1 LFFQKWQSK
10 LNRALS
16 DKNMSFVLKGS
27 VFTAATLAGVQA
39 MRFITGIIIGRFYGP
54 EVVGELALVTTLL
67 STVCIVA
74 NFGLKDAMLKFI
86 PEYREKHNMAT
97 AWQVYKKGL
106 WLLFLFSM
114 AGSAVMVLFSPY
126 LAQQVWDE
134 PDMQFIFML
143 GALFVFPSLLNEFNN
158 YSLRATMQ
166 IKKANINNLIT
177 VFVRM
182 VFIVAVTFLFFFR
195 EAPIYAHYV
204 ILCGLAAVISSWQ
217 IIRHFR
223 RQDLSGEIASTPS
236 YGDIMSVS
244 FPMLLTYASFLVY
257 SNFDVFLLKI
267 HDATTYDIGIYR
279 NSVNISMLA
288 TTAMVAM
295 NTTVQP
301 KIAQLFHRGEMD
313 EFRRI
318 SQKSAKLTFLL
329 NIPVYL
335 GLTLGARYI
344 LRIYGPEFEAGHL
357 CLATLTIG
365 QIVNAA
371 CGPFAQI
378 LNVTGNHKVVRNI
391 ALFGALLNVIFNL
404 ILIPRFGILGAAM
417 SAAISMSIWN
427 IMGSVYVRRKFGFN
441 IAYLPFLNLN
451 KL

>member
-1 LFFQKWQSK
+1 
-10 LNRALS
+10 
-16 DKNMSFVLKGS
+16 MSFVLKGS
-27 VFTAATLAGVQA
+27 LFTAATMAAVQA
-39 MRFITGIIIGRFYGP
+39 MRFVTGVIIGRFYGP
-54 EVVGELALVTTLL
+54 VVVGELALVTTLL
-67 STVCIVA
+67 ATVCIVA

-97 AWQVYKKGL
+97 AWVVYKKGL
-106 WLLFLFSM
+106 WLLFLFAI
-114 AGSAVMVLFSPY
+114 AGSLFMLLFSPY
-126 LAQQVWDE
+126 LAQHIWKE
-134 PDMQFIFML
+134 PDMQFLFML
-143 GALFVFPSLLNEFNN
+143 GAAFVFPSLLAEFNN

-166 IKKANINNLIT
+166 IRKANVNNLIT
-177 VFVRM
+177 VFIRM
-182 VFIVAVTFLFFFR
+182 VAILVVTFWFYFR
-195 EAPIYAHYV
+195 EAPIYAHYI
-204 ILCGLAAVISSWQ
+204 ILGGVAAIISSWQ
-217 IIRHFR
+217 IIQHFR
-223 RQDLSGEIASTPS
+223 SRMGEGEVAPTPGYQDIL
-236 YGDIMSVS
+236 SVS

-257 SNFDVFLLKI
+257 SNFDIIVLKI
-267 HDATTYDIGIYR
+267 YEVTTYDIGIYR

-313 EFRRI
+313 EFKRI
-318 SQKSAKLTFLL
+318 SQRTAKLTFLL

-335 GLTLGARYI
+335 LLTFGARYI

-357 CLATLTIG
+357 VLATLTIG

-378 LNVTGNHKVVRNI
+378 LNVTGHHKVLRNI
-391 ALFGALLNVIFNL
+391 ALFGAALNVILNL
-404 ILIPRFGILGAAM
+404 VLIPHFGIMGAAI
-417 SAAISMSIWN
+417 SAALSMSIWN
-427 IMGSVYVRRKFGFN
+427 IMGTIIVRRKFGFN